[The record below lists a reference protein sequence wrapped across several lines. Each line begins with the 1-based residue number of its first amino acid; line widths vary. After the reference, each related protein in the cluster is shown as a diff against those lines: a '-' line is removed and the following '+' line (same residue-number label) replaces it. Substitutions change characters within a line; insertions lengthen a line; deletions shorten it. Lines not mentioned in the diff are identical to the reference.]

1 MSTEMIEIPALA
13 AAEGEYVLRLRGN
26 SMVDAG
32 MLDGDYLVV
41 NPADTATDGQIVV
54 ALVNGADATVKRWRV
69 DQDGSLWLEPAN
81 AEMRPIRGDD
91 VRVVGR
97 VVGLFR
103 SVTPPS
109 HEDHSPNERNP
120 A

>member
-1 MSTEMIEIPALA
+1 MNTEQEMVSVPEGA
-13 AAEGEYVLRLRGN
+13 ANDGEYVLRLRGD

-32 MLDGDYLVV
+32 MLDGDNLVV
-41 NPADTATDGQIVV
+41 RSAETAADGEIVV
-54 ALVNGADATVKRWRV
+54 AMVGKEATVKRWRV
-69 DQDGSLWLEPAN
+69 DPDGTPWLEPAN
-81 AEMRPIRGDD
+81 AELEPVRGVD

-103 SVTPPS
+103 FAIEVS
-109 HEDHSPNERNP
+109 